1 MRLDAFK
8 WLIVNGITNV
18 LAPIHNGGKRQR
30 LSLMG
35 GLASGPF
42 FLMNN
47 PAPPAPPAPSLSR
60 CSQSSPGNQRQG
72 AVNQ

>member
-1 MRLDAFK
+1 MRLGAFK
-8 WLIVNGITNV
+8 WLIVNGIRNV
-18 LAPIHNGGKRQR
+18 LGLIHNGGKQQR

-47 PAPPAPPAPSLSR
+47 PASPPTPRLLLR
-60 CSQSSPGNQRQG
+60 SSPGDQQQG